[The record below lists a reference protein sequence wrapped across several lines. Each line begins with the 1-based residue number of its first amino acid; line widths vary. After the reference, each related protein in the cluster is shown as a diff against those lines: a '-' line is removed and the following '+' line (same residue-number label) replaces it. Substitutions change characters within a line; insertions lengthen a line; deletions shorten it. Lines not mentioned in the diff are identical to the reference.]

1 MESDVKIYRF
11 SRRLSSLIFVVA
23 LIFTAMP
30 FLPSERQVLPLGYL
44 LMAAVP
50 LIIAAIGALAWK
62 YGIYVDGSTL
72 EVGAFTRRHYALC
85 KATSIEVRRT
95 KAGRVA
101 TIKFSDGQS
110 LSFGSNLV
118 DFDDLLTLIS
128 QRSSLPVTKPVWD
141 P

>member
-1 MESDVKIYRF
+1 MEGEVKVYRF
-11 SRRLSSLIFVVA
+11 SRRLSLLIFIVA
-23 LIFTAMP
+23 VIFFAMP
-30 FLPSERQVLPLGYL
+30 FLPNDRHMLPLGYL

-50 LIIAAIGALAWK
+50 MIISAIGAVVWK
-62 YGIYVDGSTL
+62 YGIYVDGSTIG
-72 EVGAFTRRHYALC
+72 VGAFTRRRYALC
-85 KATSIEVRRT
+85 KATSIDVQMT

-118 DFDDLLTLIS
+118 DFDGLLTLIS